1 MEHPSI
7 SVVFPVSNEEA
18 ILEQGLRT
26 LAVFLEGCGLT
37 AFEVLVI
44 ESGSTDGSARI
55 ADRLAEQLPC
65 VRVIHE
71 GRRNGFGA
79 AIQLGYRAARMDWIW
94 LMTPDLPFALETLHA
109 ALALPLDQ
117 YDAVLSYRVNG
128 SRNRLR
134 RLQSVVFNQSVKLL
148 FGLRVRCVN
157 AAFKLIRRRLVED
170 VEFYSRGWTFE
181 TELVWTLQ
189 DRGAR
194 VVEVPISLIERTG
207 GSSKIGVT
215 TPFQVARD
223 LVLLRFGPC
232 SRRGHSRHPYQGA

>member
-18 ILEQGLRT
+18 VLEQGLRT
-26 LAVFLEGCGLT
+26 LAVFLEGCGLP
-37 AFEVLVI
+37 AFEILVI

-55 ADRLAEQLPC
+55 ADRLAAQLPC

-71 GRRNGFGA
+71 DRRNGFGA

-117 YDAVLSYRVNG
+117 FDAVLSYRVNQ
-128 SRNRLR
+128 SRHPLR
-134 RLQSVVFNQSVKLL
+134 RLQSLVFNQSVKLL
-148 FGLRVRCVN
+148 FGLPVRCVN
-157 AAFKLIRRRLVED
+157 AAFKLIRRRLVGD
-170 VEFYSRGWTFE
+170 VEFHSRGWTFD

-189 DRGAR
+189 GRGAR
-194 VVEVPISLIERTG
+194 VYEIPISLIERTG
-207 GSSKIGVT
+207 GSSKIGLT
-215 TPFQVARD
+215 TPLQVARD
-223 LVLLRFGPC
+223 LVLLRFGPGR
-232 SRRGHSRHPYQGA
+232 RRGHSRRP

>member
-1 MEHPSI
+1 
-7 SVVFPVSNEEA
+7 
-18 ILEQGLRT
+18 
-26 LAVFLEGCGLT
+26 
-37 AFEVLVI
+37 
-44 ESGSTDGSARI
+44 
-55 ADRLAEQLPC
+55 
-65 VRVIHE
+65 
-71 GRRNGFGA
+71 
-79 AIQLGYRAARMDWIW
+79 
-94 LMTPDLPFALETLHA
+94 
-109 ALALPLDQ
+109 
-117 YDAVLSYRVNG
+117 VNG

-134 RLQSVVFNQSVKLL
+134 QLQSVVFNQSVKLL

-223 LVLLRFGPC
+223 LILLRSGPC
-232 SRRGHSRHPYQGA
+232 SRRGHSRRPYQGA